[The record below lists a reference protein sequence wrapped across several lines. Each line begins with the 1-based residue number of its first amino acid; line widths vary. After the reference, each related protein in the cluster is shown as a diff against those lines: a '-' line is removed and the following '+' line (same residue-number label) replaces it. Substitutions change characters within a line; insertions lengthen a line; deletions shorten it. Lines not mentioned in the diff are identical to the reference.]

1 VGDVAYLSMPGEPFP
16 EVRLAIARATPG
28 ATVVA
33 LSKGQDDFGYFYP
46 AFDYPF
52 PELYNSDHAVFNVA
66 PQAGDQIIPG
76 QLANLAAV
84 GFPTSQGLEQPLGNS
99 YSQKLKPGL
108 QTLASPPTGDAGPSG
123 RFATTLQAI
132 YMPAS
137 VADRPLAGQVHWDF
151 GDGTHGTSGYL
162 SVGQDYGQTGQGGH
176 GASLVTHAYGPGNY
190 RVTADGADTAGNPV
204 RWTLVVRVFPRLRLT
219 VLCGHRRRIVRV
231 RGGEGSLLRERWT
244 RAGPRARISVLDAA
258 GGTASA
264 IARCR

>member
-1 VGDVAYLSMPGEPFP
+1 MPGEPFP
-16 EVRLAIARATPG
+16 EVRLTIARAVPQ
-28 ATVVA
+28 AKVIA

-46 AFDYPF
+46 AYDAAF
-52 PELYNSDHAVFNVA
+52 PELYNSDHGIFNVA
-66 PQAGDQIIPG
+66 PQAGDQIIQDQVADLG
-76 QLANLAAV
+76 RV
-84 GFPTSQGLEQPLGNS
+84 GFATDPAFEAPLPNQ
-99 YSQKLKPGL
+99 YAQKLKPGL
-108 QTLASPPTGDAGPSG
+108 QTLASPPTGDTG
-123 RFATTLQAI
+123 RDGLFRTTLQAI